1 MTKSH
6 ETQTLDVYGTGQPDS
21 VGQTVKKKYCWF
33 TLKKKKVTRLP

>member
-21 VGQTVKKKYCWF
+21 VGHTVKKKILLVY
-33 TLKKKKVTRLP
+33 LKKKKK